1 MSGYVNYIKYVAGST
16 KGNTTQGDVF
26 NDPFRLGKVDPNYTS
41 SRVVKD
47 YKLTE
52 SATEFTMDW
61 KPVIRGT
68 VTVTNGTNTFVDD
81 GKGKLILVSAGDSV
95 ARRTVMTQPV
105 DNVANMGD
113 LRLEGVDSY
122 VETVVYNAA
131 GEPVTTA
138 AGTIDYE
145 TGKIEIPGGV
155 VNDVQVA
162 YSY

>member
-1 MSGYVNYIKYVAGST
+1 
-16 KGNTTQGDVF
+16 
-26 NDPFRLGKVDPNYTS
+26 
-41 SRVVKD
+41 
-47 YKLTE
+47 
-52 SATEFTMDW
+52 MDW

-95 ARRTVMTQPV
+95 ARRTAMTQPV

-131 GEPVTTA
+131 GKPVTTP

-162 YSY
+162 YSYNNVNIPQNDIPLLIAKIEAMPLIAKARRIAIYYSKRVA

>member
-1 MSGYVNYIKYVAGST
+1 
-16 KGNTTQGDVF
+16 
-26 NDPFRLGKVDPNYTS
+26 
-41 SRVVKD
+41 
-47 YKLTE
+47 
-52 SATEFTMDW
+52 MDW